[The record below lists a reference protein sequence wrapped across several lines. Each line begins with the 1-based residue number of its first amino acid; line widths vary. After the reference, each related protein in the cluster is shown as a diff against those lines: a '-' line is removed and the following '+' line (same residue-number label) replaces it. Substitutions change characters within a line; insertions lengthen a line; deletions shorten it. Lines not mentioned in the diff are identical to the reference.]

1 MRTICGTIHI
11 VALAALAV
19 GAAAGWFAAG
29 ACGNVETTNVG
40 RARSPVSPERS
51 EPRKRWRAPNGRACR
66 SATAVDSRPRRRAP
80 IRSSSESEVQKR
92 ILIGRV
98 ATLKKQLAIAKK
110 MDEARK
116 NSPSAH
122 ESGNAENAK
131 IYEEET
137 SSLKKH
143 TGKVKQGSWTV
154 GEMVKYAPTWFD
166 HSVCRIAVDRAC
178 ADMSRISDALSILD
192 GVDVSRMTE
201 EEKAIHERFANEL
214 VACSDK
220 LQKWIDMVD
229 TDETTWDEIWKGI
242 NGIYENV
249 DESIAEAERDAL
261 RSMALRELGVAEGEA
276 DGFKEDRSRMNEAVK
291 GLLKITDGQFW
302 L

>member
-29 ACGNVETTNVG
+29 VG
-40 RARSPVSPERS
+40 RARCPQRADGGGLGQTAPPVHRNGQDARCPSRVPAAK
-51 EPRKRWRAPNGRACR
+51 PKRK
-66 SATAVDSRPRRRAP
+66 AP
-80 IRSSSESEVQKR
+80 IRSSSDAEVQKR

-201 EEKAIHERFANEL
+201 EEKAIHERFANERDMEG
-214 VACSDK
+214 DK
-220 LQKWIDMVD
+220 RDIR
-229 TDETTWDEIWKGI
+229 
-242 NGIYENV
+242 
-249 DESIAEAERDAL
+249 ERG
-261 RSMALRELGVAEGEA
+261 RVHC
-276 DGFKEDRSRMNEAVK
+276 RSRARRSPFN
-291 GLLKITDGQFW
+291 GLAGTWCCGRRGGWIQGRPQSHEGSGQRST
-302 L
+302 

>member
-1 MRTICGTIHI
+1 MDAKNILFAI
-11 VALAALAV
+11 LALAV

-29 ACGNVETTNVG
+29 VG
-40 RARSPVSPERS
+40 RARCPQRADGGGLGQTAPPVHRNGQDARCPSRVSAAKPK
-51 EPRKRWRAPNGRACR
+51 RK
-66 SATAVDSRPRRRAP
+66 AP
-80 IRSSSESEVQKR
+80 IRSSSDAEVQKR

-229 TDETTWDEIWKGI
+229 TDDTTWDEIWKGI

-261 RSMALRELGVAEGEA
+261 RSMALRELGVAEGET
-276 DGFKEDRSRMNEAVK
+276 DGFKEDRSRMKEAVK

>member
-1 MRTICGTIHI
+1 MKRLNFAAFLFT
-11 VALAALAV
+11 ALAV

-29 ACGNVETTNVG
+29 VG
-40 RARSPVSPERS
+40 RARCPQRADGGGLGQTAAPVHRNGQDARCPSRVPAAK
-51 EPRKRWRAPNGRACR
+51 PKRK
-66 SATAVDSRPRRRAP
+66 AP
-80 IRSSSESEVQKR
+80 IRSSSDAEVQKR

-229 TDETTWDEIWKGI
+229 TDDTTWDEIWKGI

-249 DESIAEAERDAL
+249 DESFAEAERDVL

-276 DGFKEDRSRMNEAVK
+276 DGFKEDRSRMKEAVK